1 MYISLDWCS
10 PCGLLANEHKNIF
23 VQDDDEVVSQ
33 RRERTATRSLRSP
46 GTTPT
51 PSIASTRVAAAPPT
65 PAQSASLIPTHSTPK
80 LKPSL
85 YSRLSPP
92 PKVNS
97 SSSGVARGAMTPPAA
112 PLSVP
117 KVARAGLHR
126 RPQSAPPVENPLS
139 RSLPSLAELRKEN
152 TKPAAVRNSPYI
164 ERTRT
169 LGSKLPGARTSAT
182 PLEPNSAGPTSRG
195 TLTDDN
201 KKRLVGTRK
210 SVAVVPDSSKEAPPK
225 ATKAIPTAAR
235 AVPAAKPTKGL
246 SRTSTVSSDS
256 KFFQRKG
263 RGVGPASGPN
273 VQKSK
278 VAPAPEPTKTQDSEM
293 EKGFNSD
300 LEMDTEDGG
309 LRIPRILQNFDVGD
323 TETFLTR
330 HFLTPPQAMSVTS
343 DDDYELIRPEEWQEA
358 EAESEAAHSPPRA
371 PHSMYNP
378 STSRG
383 RFASGELHSSA
394 LRHFLSNEAPES
406 LSSTSTGIPAKSK
419 SSPLH
424 SLLLGSLTLK
434 KPEMS
439 SEPYV
444 PTRASPSGELTSSQ
458 WVPYDMPAMPA
469 METLPTHEPKGS
481 ALTSVQLQ
489 QSLSPEMQSSSRLRK
504 KWEVTQKAAV
514 PPSLKES
521 PRGLKRLLLFGRKKD
536 RSCSASITSECPS
549 DIDDDFDVVSE
560 HGGRTNEMTHIGVK
574 STGSRL
580 PTSSK
585 NSGLLLAP
593 PAIPEDSP
601 TEGDMGTQRLVS
613 SKRGFIFSITHTAV
627 SCLRMH
633 RSDRPLN
640 KST

>member
-1 MYISLDWCS
+1 MTYM
-10 PCGLLANEHKNIF
+10 NTRKIF

-46 GTTPT
+46 GTTTST
-51 PSIASTRVAAAPPT
+51 PSIASTRVAAAPTT
-65 PAQSASLIPTHSTPK
+65 PAQSPSLIPTHSLTPK
-80 LKPSL
+80 TKSSL

-97 SSSGVARGAMTPPAA
+97 SSSGVARGAMTPPTA

-117 KVARAGLHR
+117 KVVRTGLQR

-169 LGSKLPGARTSAT
+169 LGSKLPGARASAT
-182 PLEPNSAGPTSRG
+182 PLEPNSGGPTSRG
-195 TLTDDN
+195 TSTDDN
-201 KKRLVGTRK
+201 KKRLIGTRK
-210 SVAVVPDSSKEAPPK
+210 SVAAVADSSKEAPPK
-225 ATKAIPTAAR
+225 GSKAIPTAAR

-263 RGVGPASGPN
+263 RGAGPASGPN

-278 VAPAPEPTKTQDSEM
+278 VAPAPEPTKTHDNEM
-293 EKGFNSD
+293 EKGSNSD

-309 LRIPRILQNFDVGD
+309 HRIPRILQNFDVGG

-371 PHSMYNP
+371 PHSLYNP
-378 STSRG
+378 STSRA
-383 RFASGELHSSA
+383 RFASGELHSST
-394 LRHFLSNEAPES
+394 LRHFLSNEATENS
-406 LSSTSTGIPAKSK
+406 LSSTSTGIPPKSK

-434 KPEMS
+434 KPEVS
-439 SEPYV
+439 SEPYI

-458 WVPYDMPAMPA
+458 WVPYDVPSIPAP
-469 METLPTHEPKGS
+469 ETLPIHEPKGS

-504 KWEVTQKAAV
+504 KWEVTQKTAV

-549 DIDDDFDVVSE
+549 DIDDDFDVASE
-560 HGGRTNEMTHIGVK
+560 HGGRTNEMMHIGAK

-585 NSGLLLAP
+585 NSGLLMAP

-601 TEGDMGTQRLVS
+601 TEGDMGTRRLVS
-613 SKRGFIFSITHTAV
+613 SKRGFIFYITHTAV

-633 RSDRPLN
+633 HSDRPVNNLN